1 MTVWN
6 HNKMM
11 SMPRVT
17 VIGTGTM
24 GTAMAR
30 RLLGAGMEVD
40 VWSRHAAST
49 MALVAAGA
57 TAYDEAT
64 EAVRQ
69 SDVVITM
76 LPNADV
82 TAEVMV
88 SGQVLGAMAP
98 QSIWVQ
104 MATIGAE
111 GTERLVLE
119 TRTHRPSVT
128 FVDAPVSGSREPA
141 EKGQLLILASGPP
154 RTAALLEPVFAALG
168 RATLWLGAAGAG
180 SRMKL
185 VLNTWLAFQ
194 VEGAAEVAALATDMG
209 VDAPRLM
216 DALRGNPLASPYALA
231 KLSKM
236 LDQDDHADFSL
247 DLALKDL
254 DLATT
259 EADRGVA
266 PLAAAIA
273 QRWRGLVHNGFSGL
287 DVIAARNGLGPEV
300 SVDPSTPWPAWISEV
315 SSEPPQTIRAAS
327 WCVTRRA
334 KPIHPGLPPNPTGS
348 LSAPA
353 LDETRATRFF
363 HLHRH
368 FADKVNCLSKAPDS
382 VGTRGDARGRF

>member
-1 MTVWN
+1 MSLWN
-6 HNKMM
+6 HDNKKP
-11 SMPRVT
+11 MPRVA

-24 GTAMAR
+24 GTAMAH
-30 RLLGAGMEVD
+30 RLLGAGIEVD
-40 VWSRHAAST
+40 VWSRHATST
-49 MALVAAGA
+49 VPLVAAGA

-82 TAEVMV
+82 TTEVMV
-88 SGQVLGAMAP
+88 AGQVLGAMAP
-98 QSIWVQ
+98 KSIWVQ

-111 GTERLVLE
+111 ATERLVIE
-119 TRTHRPSVT
+119 TRTHRPAVT

-154 RTAALLEPVFAALG
+154 RVAALLEPVFAALG

-209 VDAPRLM
+209 VDAPGLM
-216 DALRGNPLASPYALA
+216 GALRGNPLASPYALA
-231 KLSKM
+231 KLAKM
-236 LDQDDHADFSL
+236 FDQDDRADFSL

-273 QRWRGLVHNGFSGL
+273 QRWRGLVRNGFSGL
-287 DVIAARNGLGPEV
+287 DVSAARNGLGPED
-300 SVDPSTPWPAWISEV
+300 SVDPSTPWPAWIAEV
-315 SSEPPQTIRAAS
+315 SSEPPQTIQAAS
-327 WCVTRRA
+327 
-334 KPIHPGLPPNPTGS
+334 
-348 LSAPA
+348 
-353 LDETRATRFF
+353 
-363 HLHRH
+363 
-368 FADKVNCLSKAPDS
+368 
-382 VGTRGDARGRF
+382 